1 MNPNSRRAAPVHL
14 GAGERERS
22 DLESENEVDGKE
34 SILTSEAPGTGGA
47 RRGAV
52 NLSLGFIVFKL
63 ALRKEFID
71 ALLDLSDRSVG
82 ISSLLTVCPGRNGQ
96 ALVVGWAGLC
106 VSVDP
111 SSSYCYC

>member
-14 GAGERERS
+14 GAGDRERS
-22 DLESENEVDGKE
+22 DLESENAEEGKE
-34 SILTSEAPGTGGA
+34 STFVSEAPGTGGA
-47 RRGAV
+47 ARGAV

-82 ISSLLTVCPGRNGQ
+82 TSRVLTVCPGKNGQ
-96 ALVVGWAGLC
+96 ALVVGC
-106 VSVDP
+106 VAS
-111 SSSYCYC
+111 